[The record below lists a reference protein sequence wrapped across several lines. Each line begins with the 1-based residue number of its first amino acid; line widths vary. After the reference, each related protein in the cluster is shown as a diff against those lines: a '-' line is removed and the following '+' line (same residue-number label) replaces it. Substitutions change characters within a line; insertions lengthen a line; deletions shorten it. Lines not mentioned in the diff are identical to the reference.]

1 MTVDVRRVVIG
12 GAVAADVS
20 VPPLVSNDRDYV
32 ESASGVQFCSA
43 QRTTPQERPGLPQL
57 RASEPFHSPIQ
68 SAVFCVDLTP
78 SWGSIGGQE
87 RPGSDIGSPG
97 KSRTRPCATRCAGP
111 SQWSS
116 SGSSDEREE
125 RGTTNRAA
133 VVPPL
138 TLAIH
143 TRRCFGREMTD
154 DPSPTS
160 EENANARSGSPSE
173 QLIPR
178 AESQDHLN
186 TP

>member
-1 MTVDVRRVVIG
+1 MLSPALSGIANGVFIKRPRVTVDVRRVVIG

-97 KSRTRPCATRCAGP
+97 KSPTRPCATRCAGP

-116 SGSSDEREE
+116 SESSDEREE
-125 RGTTNRAA
+125 RGTTNRAT

-138 TLAIH
+138 TLA
-143 TRRCFGREMTD
+143 R
-154 DPSPTS
+154 DPGQSS
-160 EENANARSGSPSE
+160 SSRAPSRK
-173 QLIPR
+173 I
-178 AESQDHLN
+178 
-186 TP
+186 T